1 MSQLFSPIT
10 LRDMTVSNRL
20 VVAPMCQYLSEDG
33 NANDWHLM
41 HLGQLSM
48 GAGGVI
54 FTEATH
60 VSPEGRITPKCLG
73 LWSDDNER
81 TLKRVIDF
89 CKAHGVAKM
98 GIQLA
103 HAGRKASVNPPLKG
117 SAPIAAADGG
127 WQTLGPSEVG
137 YGDWPTPRALDD
149 DGLAT
154 VKAQFVTATERSA
167 RIGFDIAQLHAA
179 HGYLMHQ
186 FLSPLSNVRNDRYGG
201 SIEGR
206 MQFPLEVFEAC
217 RAVWPENKPLGV
229 RVSATDWVEGGLT
242 VDEVVEFAK
251 ALKAKGCD
259 FIDVSSGGNHP
270 GQKIALGPGY
280 QVPFAERIRNEVGIP
295 VMAVGLITE
304 PRQAES
310 IVASGKAD
318 FIAIARGAMD
328 NPRWAW
334 HAARALGVDTEY
346 PPQYVRCRPDTW
358 RAAPAVMIA
367 PTAAE

>member
-10 LRDMTVSNRL
+10 LRDMTVSNRI
-20 VVAPMCQYLSEDG
+20 VVSPMCQYISEDG

-41 HLGQLSM
+41 HLGQFAM
-48 GAGGVI
+48 GAGGIV

-81 TLKRVIDF
+81 TLKRVVDF
-89 CKAHGVAKM
+89 CKSHGVAKM

-103 HAGRKASVNPPLKG
+103 HAGRKASVRPPLQG
-117 SAPIAAADGG
+117 GTPLAANEGR
-127 WQTLGPSEVG
+127 WQTLAPSQTP
-137 YGDWPTPRALDD
+137 YGDWPAPRALDE
-149 DGLAT
+149 DGLAM
-154 VKAQFVTATERSA
+154 VKAQFVAATERSV
-167 RIGFDIAQLHAA
+167 RIGFDVLEFHAA

-186 FLSPLSNVRNDRYGG
+186 FLSPLSNRREDGYGG

-206 MQFPLEVFEAC
+206 MRFPLEVFEAC
-217 RAVWPENKPLGV
+217 RAACPEGLPIGV
-229 RVSATDWVEGGLT
+229 RVSASDWVEGGLT
-242 VDEVVEFAK
+242 VEEVIEFAK

-259 FIDVSSGGNHP
+259 FIDVSSGGNDP
-270 GQKIALGPGY
+270 GQKITLGPGY
-280 QVPFAERIRNEVGIP
+280 QVPFAERVRREAGIP

-304 PRQAES
+304 PHQAEA

-318 FIAIARGAMD
+318 FVALARGVMD

-334 HAARALGVDTEY
+334 HAARALGVETDY
-346 PPQYVRCRPDTW
+346 PAQYVRCRPDTW
-358 RAAPAVMIA
+358 RAAPAVMA
-367 PTAAE
+367 PAAE

>member
-10 LRDMTVSNRL
+10 LRDVTFNNRL
-20 VVAPMCQYLSEDG
+20 VVAPMCQYLAEDG

-48 GAGGVI
+48 GAGGLV

-73 LWSDDNER
+73 IWSDDNER

-89 CKAHGVAKM
+89 CNAHGVAKM

-103 HAGRKASVNPPLKG
+103 HAGRKASVNTPLNG
-117 SAPIAAADGG
+117 SKPLAANEGA
-127 WQTLGPSEVG
+127 WQTLGPTG
-137 YGDWPTPRALDD
+137 LPYADWPAPKALDE
-149 DGLAT
+149 DGLAM
-154 VKAQFVTATERSA
+154 VKAQFVSATERSA
-167 RIGFDIAQLHAA
+167 RIGFDVAQVHNA
-179 HGYLMHQ
+179 HGYLLHQ
-186 FLSPLSNVRNDRYGG
+186 FLSPLSNQRNDGYGG

-206 MQFPLEVFEAC
+206 MRFPLEVFEAC

-229 RVSATDWVEGGLT
+229 RVSASDWVDGGLT
-242 VDEVVEFAK
+242 VEEVVEFGK
-251 ALKAKGCD
+251 ALKEKGCD
-259 FIDVSSGGNHP
+259 FIDVSSGGNDP
-270 GQKIALGPGY
+270 GQKITLGPGY
-280 QVPFAERIRNEVGIP
+280 QVPFADQIRREVGIP
-295 VMAVGLITE
+295 VMAVGLITD
-304 PRQAES
+304 PHQAES

-318 FIAIARGAMD
+318 FVAIARGAMD

-334 HAARALGVDTEY
+334 HAARALGADTEY

-358 RAAPAVMIA
+358 RAAPPVMA
-367 PTAAE
+367 PAAE